1 MLNRTLRLGFLALAA
16 SGALLNAQPGAQPG
30 LTVHKLKDNVY
41 WLEGGGG
48 NTGVIIGTNGVVIV
62 DAKTTA
68 MNGQQ
73 IVAEVAK
80 ITPKPITHVILTH
93 SDGDHA
99 GGLVGMPKGLTI
111 VAQEGCAKEMEASAK
126 AGGRG
131 AASPDYLPNKVITK
145 SPDNENFDGVKFRLL
160 HWVPAHTSGDLVI
173 YLPTEKIVFTGDI
186 IAANRP
192 DPIIHPEKN
201 GNSAGWVTT
210 AKGIA
215 ALDADQ
221 FVPGHGDLQTK
232 ADIQKR
238 VADTVAKR
246 DKILALIKQGKT
258 LDEARQATGDAPP
271 PQAKGGG
278 RGGPAFPSL
287 TDIVYQESAGKK

>member
-1 MLNRTLRLGFLALAA
+1 MQYLKLSLTLTALGALAI
-16 SGALLNAQPGAQPG
+16 AQAPQQQG
-30 LTVHKLKDNVY
+30 LMVHKLKDNVY

-48 NTGVIIGTNGVVIV
+48 NTGVSIGTNGVVIV
-62 DAKTTA
+62 DAKSTA
-68 MNGQQ
+68 ANGQQ

-80 ITPKPITHVILTH
+80 LTPKPITHVILTH

-99 GGLVGMPKGLTI
+99 NGLAGFPKGLTI
-111 VAQEGCAKEMEASAK
+111 VAQEGCAKEMKDSVT

-131 AASPDYLPNKVITK
+131 AAPADYLPTMVISK
-145 SPDNENFDGVKFRLL
+145 SPDNVTFDGVKFRLL

-173 YLPTEKIVFTGDI
+173 YLPAEKIVFTGDI

-192 DPIIHPEKN
+192 DPIIHPEKH
-201 GNSAGWVTT
+201 GNSEGWVTT

-221 FVPGHGDLQTK
+221 FVPGHGDLQSK

-238 VADTVAKR
+238 VNDTVAKR
-246 DKILALIKQGKT
+246 DKIVAMVKQGKT
-258 LDEARQATGDAPP
+258 LEEARVATGDQAPP
-271 PQAKGGG
+271 QGG
-278 RGGPAFPSL
+278 RGPAFPSL
-287 TDIVYQESAGKK
+287 TDIVYQEHGKK

>member
-1 MLNRTLRLGFLALAA
+1 MRYLKSSILFAALGALAW
-16 SGALLNAQPGAQPG
+16 AQGQPQG
-30 LTVHKLKDNVY
+30 LTAHKLKDNVY

-48 NTGVIIGTNGVVIV
+48 NTGVIIGNNGVIIV

-68 MNGQQ
+68 MAGQQ
-73 IVAEVAK
+73 IIDEVKK
-80 ITPKPITHVILTH
+80 ITPKPITHVLLTH
-93 SDGDHA
+93 SDGDHVN
-99 GGLVGMPKGLTI
+99 GLAAFPKGLTI
-111 VAQEGCAKEMEASAK
+111 VAEEGCAKEMQASVK

-131 AASPDYLPNKVITK
+131 AAPADYLPTQVITK
-145 SPDNENFDGVKFRLL
+145 SPDNVTFDGVKIRLL
-160 HWVPAHTSGDLVI
+160 HWAPAHTSGDMVV

-192 DPIIHPEKN
+192 DPIIHPEKG

-221 FVPGHGDLQTK
+221 FVPGHGDLQSK

-238 VADTVAKR
+238 VTDTAARR
-246 DKILALIKQGKT
+246 DKVLAMVKQGKT
-258 LDEARQATGDAPP
+258 LDEARKEMGEQAPAAG
-271 PQAKGGG
+271 GGG
-278 RGGPAFPSL
+278 RGGPQFAGL
-287 TDIVYQESAGKK
+287 TETVYQEAGKK

>member
-1 MLNRTLRLGFLALAA
+1 MQNKLPLAFA
-16 SGALLNAQPGAQPG
+16 ALLGGAIASAQAPPAG
-30 LTVHKLKDNVY
+30 LMAHKLKDNVY

-48 NTGVIIGTNGVVIV
+48 NTGVIVGANGVIIV
-62 DAKTTA
+62 DAKTSMA
-68 MNGQQ
+68 NGEQ
-73 IVAEVAK
+73 IIAEVAK

-93 SDGDHA
+93 SDADHA
-99 GGLVGMPKGLTI
+99 GGLIGFPKGLTI
-111 VAQEGCAKEMEASAK
+111 VAQEGCAKELQDSAK

-131 AASPDYLPNKVITK
+131 AASADYLPTQVITK
-145 SPDNENFDGVKFRLL
+145 SPDDVTFDGVKLRLL

-192 DPIIHPEKN
+192 DPIIHPEKG
-201 GNSAGWVTT
+201 GNSEGWVTT

-215 ALDADQ
+215 ALDSDQ

-238 VADTVAKR
+238 VNDTVAKR
-246 DKILALIKQGKT
+246 DKIKALIAQGKS
-258 LDEARQATGDAPP
+258 LEEARAATGDTPP
-271 PQAKGGG
+271 PAKGGGG
-278 RGGPAFPSL
+278 RGGPSFPSL
-287 TDIVYQESAGKK
+287 TDIVYQESGKK